1 MKINEQEQ
9 SYNNKED
16 NDREEDGGEREEP
29 IHMLIVEWLAL
40 NNVKYHD

>member
-1 MKINEQEQ
+1 M
-9 SYNNKED
+9 NNNSRTTIKKTMTERRTG
-16 NDREEDGGEREEP
+16 DREREREEP